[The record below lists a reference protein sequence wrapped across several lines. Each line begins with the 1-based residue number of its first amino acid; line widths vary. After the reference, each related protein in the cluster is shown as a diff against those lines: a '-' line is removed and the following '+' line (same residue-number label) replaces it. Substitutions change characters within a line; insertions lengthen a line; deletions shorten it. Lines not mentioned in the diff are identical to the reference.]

1 MRVLIATDAWP
12 PQVNGVVVALA
23 NTIKCLRKLGHEV
36 DVISPE
42 GFRTIPTPTYPEIPL
57 ALFAGREVA
66 RRIDAF
72 APDAIHIATEGPI
85 GAAARKH
92 CLRQG
97 LAFTTAYHT
106 CFPEYITVRTG
117 IPLGW
122 TYGFMRRFH
131 APAAAV
137 MVATEPLRQL
147 LVERG
152 FERVVV
158 CPLGVDLD
166 LFQPGPDRFTDLP
179 RPVFTY
185 VGRLAVEKDLPAF
198 LKLDLPGTK
207 LVVGDG
213 PARRKLERAFPAA
226 RFVGTRFGSDLTRL
240 YQLSDAFVFPSRTET
255 FGLVMLEAMACGVP
269 VAALPVRGPLDV
281 VGDPAGGLLDWDLAR
296 AALGA
301 LDLKRGAGRSHAEK
315 FPWEKSCAAFLSH
328 LTPATV
334 TKTTPNVSETDTTS
348 SYLRKTG
355 PLGRAREERA

>member
-36 DVISPE
+36 DVISPG
-42 GFRTIPTPTYPEIPL
+42 GFRTVPTPTYPEIPL
-57 ALFAGREVA
+57 ALFPGRDVA
-66 RRIDAF
+66 RRIRAF
-72 APDAIHIATEGPI
+72 EPDAIHVATEGPI
-85 GAAARKH
+85 GAAARRH
-92 CLRQG
+92 CLREH

-106 CFPEYITVRTG
+106 CFPEYIALRTG

-122 TYGFMRRFH
+122 TYRFMRRFH
-131 APAAAV
+131 NAASAV
-137 MVATEPLRQL
+137 MVATEPLREL
-147 LVERG
+147 LVRRG

-166 LFQPGPDRFTDLP
+166 LFRPAPGRFTDLP

-198 LKLDLPGTK
+198 LRLDLPGTK

-213 PARRKLERAFPAA
+213 PARRKLERAFPEA
-226 RFVGTRFGSDLTRL
+226 RFVGAKFGSELAAC
-240 YQLSDAFVFPSRTET
+240 YQRSDAFVFPSRTET

-281 VGDPAGGLLDWDLAR
+281 VGDPAAGVLDWDLAR
-296 AALGA
+296 AALAA
-301 LDLKRGAGRSHAEK
+301 LDLERGAGRRHAVC
-315 FPWEKSCAAFLSH
+315 FRWDMSCATFLSH
-328 LTPATV
+328 VTPDSV
-334 TKTTPNVSETDTTS
+334 TKTTRDVSETATTS
-348 SYLRKTG
+348 SYIRKEG
-355 PLGRAREERA
+355 PMGRAQEERA